1 MEYINILKE
10 IVPKMKMQ
18 MHSNKGIASLDKI
31 HKVIESFDKE
41 KLNQCPRAKFENY
54 FLSLLGIFLKTQ
66 ELSELFKYLCVE
78 TATEEMV
85 SFDKFILLF
94 TRKDNEKLDKKIK
107 EMYSKLKGD
116 NESIPYDELM
126 KCLKIENHPLVKVM
140 GNTKEEAKKKVED
153 EFTDILK
160 ESKDVNEDAFTLYHK
175 NLFWIMPEKSV
186 DFWIKNIPSVW
197 GIKVNDF

>member
-1 MEYINILKE
+1 MDYINILKE

-175 NLFWIMPEKSV
+175 NLFSIMPEKSV

>member
-1 MEYINILKE
+1 MDYINILKE

-160 ESKDVNEDAFTLYHK
+160 ESKDVNEDAFLANAFNENALK
-175 NLFWIMPEKSV
+175 KPAKPLCLLLNFV
-186 DFWIKNIPSVW
+186 
-197 GIKVNDF
+197 